1 MSYTTLYDL
10 MDHYRE
16 DELDLPDARVT
27 DADRISR
34 LVHDRLR
41 PAAVG
46 GHAAPRRRRGCR
58 ALIAA
63 AAAVMAAVL
72 GVTAYAVYQASL
84 KDYIIQPSPAIETGT
99 EPAPEPDAEAAEAD
113 AQPVQAKARLSLV
126 GYQGTPEYEAYAE
139 WSAWHDENW
148 DLDRFSELGV
158 DDSYYEVPENYALL
172 YDAHFRDQ
180 AEKLDEIMEK
190 YGLTPLEELHVI
202 YAPEEVYDYLGT
214 APFLPD
220 GSRGGGYV
228 YDDGTFELEAIDFG
242 TDSLSGTLYASVKG
256 SFSMVTGFVPQD
268 YEEWSYTTASG
279 QTLDLVMGTD
289 GSLMLLETDGAYIH
303 LDVDMGTEPV
313 YPDQPKTKDEFRARY
328 EEIIASEDATEQDKA
343 WAAQIIEDIDKAYQD
358 YLDTNFGGVDLDEPI
373 RPAYTKQDLEALA
386 DTVGFDVLAQR
397 FAGPVDRE
405 KALENYHAFVQRL
418 ESATD
423 THNRT
428 GDADAAIAA
437 IGDYAV
443 TAPPEG
449 YALYRVHG
457 QTADDPMGDGCNYV
471 TRRYQGLT
479 GGEITLT
486 WSDGLE
492 MSEVMP
498 LSFSIDENGETV
510 DIVYPEEEQ
519 VTVSG
524 HDARYLYG
532 YEGKYQELEWIDPD
546 LGLRFQVR
554 RSWGAEMTR
563 DEFIAMA
570 ESVAAQ

>member
-27 DADRISR
+27 DAGRVGR
-34 LVHDRLR
+34 LVHERLR
-41 PAAVG
+41 PAAVDAP
-46 GHAAPRRRRGCR
+46 AAPRRRVRQP
-58 ALIAA
+58 LIAA
-63 AAAVMAAVL
+63 AAAVMAVAL
-72 GVTAYAVYQASL
+72 GVTAYAVYQASV
-84 KDYIIQPSPAIETGT
+84 KDYIIQPSPAVETDA
-99 EPAPEPDAEAAEAD
+99 EPAPAPETAEAE
-113 AQPVQAKARLSLV
+113 AQPVQAKAHLSLV

-139 WSAWHDENW
+139 WSAWKEENR
-148 DLDRFSELGV
+148 DVDRFNEMGV
-158 DDSYYEVPENYALL
+158 DDSYYETPENYAHL
-172 YDAHFRDQ
+172 YAAPFRDQ

-190 YGLTPLEELHVI
+190 YGLTPLEERYFF
-202 YAPEEVYDYLGT
+202 YAPEDVYDYLGT
-214 APFLPD
+214 APFLPA
-220 GSRGGGYV
+220 GSSGGGYF
-228 YDDGTFELEAIDFG
+228 YDDGTFKLEGIDFG
-242 TDSLSGTLYASVKG
+242 TDDLSGTLYASVKG
-256 SFSMVTGFVPQD
+256 SFSMIAGFVPQD

-303 LDVDMGTEPV
+303 LDVNMGTEPV
-313 YPDQPKTKDEFRARY
+313 YPDQPKSKDEFRAGY
-328 EEIIASEDATEQDKA
+328 EEIAASEDATEQDKA

-358 YLDTNFGGVDLDEPI
+358 YLDANFGGVDLDEPI

-405 KALENYHAFVQRL
+405 KALENYYTFVQRL

-428 GDADAAIAA
+428 EDADAAIADLGSYV
-437 IGDYAV
+437 I

-449 YALYRVHG
+449 YVLYRIHG
-457 QTADDPMGDGCNYV
+457 QTADDPKGDGYNYV
-471 TRRYQGLT
+471 TCRYQGPT
-479 GGEITLT
+479 GSEITLT
-486 WSDGLE
+486 WSDELE
-492 MSEVMP
+492 MSEIMP

-510 DIVYPEEEQ
+510 DTVYPEEEQ
-519 VTVSG
+519 VTVGG
-524 HDARYLYG
+524 HDARYLWG

-546 LGLRFQVR
+546 LGLRFQMVR
-554 RSWGAEMTR
+554 FWGAEMTR

>member
-27 DADRISR
+27 DADRVSR
-34 LVHDRLR
+34 LVHERLR

-46 GHAAPRRRRGCR
+46 GHAAPRRRRGRR

-63 AAAVMAAVL
+63 AAAVMAIVL
-72 GVTAYAVYQASL
+72 GVTAYAVYQASV

-99 EPAPEPDAEAAEAD
+99 EPAPAPDAEAE
-113 AQPVQAKARLSLV
+113 PVQEQASLSLV

-139 WSAWHDENW
+139 WSAWQEANR
-148 DLDRFSELGV
+148 DLDRFIEMGV
-158 DDSYYEVPENYALL
+158 DDSYYETPENYAHL
-172 YDAHFRDQ
+172 YAAPFRDQ

-190 YGLTPLEELHVI
+190 YGLTPLEERYFI
-202 YAPEEVYDYLGT
+202 YSPEDVYDYLGT
-214 APFLPD
+214 ASFLPA
-220 GSRGGGYV
+220 GSRGGGYF
-228 YDDGTFELEAIDFG
+228 YDDGTFKLEAIDFG

-256 SFSMVTGFVPQD
+256 SFSMIAGFVPQD

-289 GSLMLLETDGAYIH
+289 GSLMLLETEGAYIY
-303 LDVDMGTEPV
+303 LGVNMGTEPV
-313 YPDQPKTKDEFRARY
+313 YPDQPQSKDEFRAGY
-328 EEIIASEDATEQDKA
+328 EEIVASEDATDQGKA

-358 YLDTNFGGVDLDEPI
+358 YLDANFGGVDLDEPI
-373 RPAYTKQDLEALA
+373 RPAYTKRDLEALA

-405 KALENYHAFVQRL
+405 KAQENYYAFVQRL
-418 ESATD
+418 SATD
-423 THNRT
+423 THNRAA
-428 GDADAAIAA
+428 DADTAIADLGDYAIAA
-437 IGDYAV
+437 L
-443 TAPPEG
+443 PEG
-449 YALYRVHG
+449 YALYVVDG
-457 QTADDPMGDGCNYV
+457 QTADDSITGDGYNYV
-471 TRRYQGLT
+471 TCRYQGPT

-492 MSEVMP
+492 MSEVSP
-498 LSFSIDENGETV
+498 LSFSLGENGEPV
-510 DIVYPEEEQ
+510 DAVYPEEEQ
-519 VTVSG
+519 VTVGG
-524 HDARYLYG
+524 HDARYL
-532 YEGKYQELEWIDPD
+532 EGDEGRRQELEWTDPD
-546 LGLRFQVR
+546 LGLRFQVV
-554 RSWGAEMTR
+554 RSWGAQMTK